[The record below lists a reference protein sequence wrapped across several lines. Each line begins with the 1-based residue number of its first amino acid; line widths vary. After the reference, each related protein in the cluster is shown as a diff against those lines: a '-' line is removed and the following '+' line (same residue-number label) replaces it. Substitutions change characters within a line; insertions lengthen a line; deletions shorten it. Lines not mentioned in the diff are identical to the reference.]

1 MLKRISPYLIV
12 LLIGSLCFLPEAKEF
27 ILQSFI
33 AKQSVDELLLNFSI
47 AHNGDGYFEK
57 RGHYQDY
64 KIDGNWKQ
72 LSTLRLTFKQLDFDE
87 DVIKVEIIEMLK
99 SIKNTLWK
107 KNLFKAYIVLIDNN
121 NERSGFYEEPE
132 MLYVEFFND
141 EIIID

>member
-1 MLKRISPYLIV
+1 MLKKIPPYLIV
-12 LLIGSLCFLPEAKEF
+12 LLVGALCFLPEAKEC

-33 AKQSVDELLLNFSI
+33 EKQSVDELLLNFSI
-47 AHNGDGYFEK
+47 THNGDGDFEK

-99 SIKNTLWK
+99 SIKSTLWK
-107 KNLFKAYIVLIDNN
+107 KNLFKAYIVRIDNN